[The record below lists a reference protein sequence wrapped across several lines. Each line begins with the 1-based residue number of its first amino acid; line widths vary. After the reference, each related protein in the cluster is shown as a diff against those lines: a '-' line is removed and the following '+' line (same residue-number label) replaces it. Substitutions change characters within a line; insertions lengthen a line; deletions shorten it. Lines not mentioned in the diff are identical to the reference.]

1 MAIWYQCQYQ
11 WIRVMWEIT
20 IATVLVGY
28 HVDTSDRRA
37 INDHRLYFLWW
48 CFAMPSFV
56 GRQFHELA
64 LWCFQACDFF
74 FFHCDFL
81 LQRVLGICNSRR
93 RILNLVVQER
103 LTLLQKFMIF
113 NWVRVKL
120 FVDLHHSHMLCQP
133 WAQLGYLP
141 CGKGALGWYW
151 LSVMC
156 VCVTIPCIVPYICT
170 VLYLYVLCTVPLPY
184 HRTVP
189 PYRTTVP
196 TVPSLGKCGA
206 NPGMWWYGTVV
217 RCSGTVRWYGDTVWV
232 RYSTHID
239 TGTVHDWWCMIIKYT
254 LLSQFQVPTQ
264 SSPMKYNRSHAIQQ
278 FKVLILILIWILT

>member
-1 MAIWYQCQYQ
+1 
-11 WIRVMWEIT
+11 
-20 IATVLVGY
+20 
-28 HVDTSDRRA
+28 
-37 INDHRLYFLWW
+37 
-48 CFAMPSFV
+48 MPSFV

-93 RILNLVVQER
+93 RMLNLVVQER
-103 LTLLQKFMIF
+103 LTLLQNFMIF

-156 VCVTIPCIVPYICT
+156 VWCDYTMYRPLYMYRTVPICIMYRTRTVPPYRTTVPYHR
-170 VLYLYVLCTVPLPY
+170 TVPPY

-196 TVPSLGKCGA
+196 YHRTVPSYRTTVPYHRTVPLYHCTHRTLFGE
-206 NPGMWWYGTVV
+206 MW
-217 RCSGTVRWYGDTVWV
+217 C
-232 RYSTHID
+232 
-239 TGTVHDWWCMIIKYT
+239 
-254 LLSQFQVPTQ
+254 
-264 SSPMKYNRSHAIQQ
+264 
-278 FKVLILILIWILT
+278 